1 MATSDNGHAP
11 VSNVVRVTIP
21 ASVAYNFDSITKV
34 TQTVLGKLG
43 CLGGRAP
50 DDEGRNMDHLC
61 LSVTGYDEAAIVAHL
76 QAHHVR
82 LGSIGSRYGARGEGP
97 SIYCF
102 DPEGNMVEL
111 KGPPYAG

>member
-43 CLGGRAP
+43 CLGCHSGRDIRFIIEDNFAV
-50 DDEGRNMDHLC
+50 DEKLNVFPNINNAGN
-61 LSVTGYDEAAIVAHL
+61 EI
-76 QAHHVR
+76 
-82 LGSIGSRYGARGEGP
+82 AR
-97 SIYCF
+97 
-102 DPEGNMVEL
+102 
-111 KGPPYAG
+111 